1 MSDARSVGHKLLGTI
16 KGNAGVAVGVGIALI
31 VAGALAIFAPFI
43 AGLSV
48 MLVIGMLMLIGGIAL
63 CLLAFRVGA
72 FGQGLPLLLM
82 GALMVFAGLYVFSHP
97 VAALA
102 SMTLVLAA
110 YLVVTGVVELFAGF
124 NARPERGWGWMV
136 FTAVITLVL
145 GVMLWRQF
153 PVSGVWAIG
162 TLFGIKLIMNGLS
175 MTAIGMAV
183 RRGVGGMQTALKS

>member
-145 GVMLWRQF
+145 GIMLWRQF

-175 MTAIGMAV
+175 MTSIGMAV

>member
-124 NARPERGWGWMV
+124 NARPEGGWGWMV

-145 GVMLWRQF
+145 GIMLWRQF

-162 TLFGIKLIMNGLS
+162 TLFGIKLILNGLS
-175 MTAIGMAV
+175 MTSIGMAV

>member
-175 MTAIGMAV
+175 MTSIGMAV

>member
-110 YLVVTGVVELFAGF
+110 YLVVTGVVELIAGF

-175 MTAIGMAV
+175 MTSIGMAV

>member
-145 GVMLWRQF
+145 GIMLWRQF

-162 TLFGIKLIMNGLS
+162 TLFGIKLILNGLS
-175 MTAIGMAV
+175 MTSIGMAV